1 MKKIII
7 IIFSCLLLVG
17 CQKDNKVDMIDYTKG
32 TIISKTDN
40 EIKINN
46 TTEEDLQNYIMSL
59 QTITYTY
66 INNFTNNNPYYL
78 TNGDKYIKLEY
89 IPVDSEKY
97 NGYNVIINIYSKYEE
112 LN

>member
-1 MKKIII
+1 
-7 IIFSCLLLVG
+7 
-17 CQKDNKVDMIDYTKG
+17 
-32 TIISKTDN
+32 
-40 EIKINN
+40 
-46 TTEEDLQNYIMSL
+46 MSL